1 MESLVSFPKLNSNL
15 MSVSQQTM
23 HILRVINSEIINFQT
38 SENNSLQSLFIQ
50 RRLEKWYVFNT
61 NP

>member
-15 MSVSQQTM
+15 MSVSQQTI

-38 SENNSLQSLFIQ
+38 TENNSLQSLFIKKS
-50 RRLEKWYVFNT
+50 LEEWYVFNT